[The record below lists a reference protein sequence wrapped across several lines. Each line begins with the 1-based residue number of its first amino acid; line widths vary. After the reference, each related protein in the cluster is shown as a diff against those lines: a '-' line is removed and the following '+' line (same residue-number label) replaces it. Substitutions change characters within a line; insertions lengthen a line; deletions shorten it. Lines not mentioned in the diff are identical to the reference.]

1 MNTFRKAVALLLS
14 VCLLASLSFAL
25 AEDAGQNV
33 TDVAT
38 DEVTEA
44 VADTAPV
51 LADTDIV
58 ATVNGSDVT
67 WAETA
72 DYYQSL
78 VNYYG
83 EPDDTMVE
91 LYYAVAMEEA

>member
-14 VCLLASLSFAL
+14 VCLLASMSFAL

-44 VADTAPV
+44 VADTAPYWPIPTSSP
-51 LADTDIV
+51 LSTA
-58 ATVNGSDVT
+58 AT
-67 WAETA
+67 
-72 DYYQSL
+72 
-78 VNYYG
+78 
-83 EPDDTMVE
+83 
-91 LYYAVAMEEA
+91 